1 MKVPLYVPWI
11 TDKDKSNVLKGL
23 QNPHLTDG
31 PQLRILEKH
40 FSKKTGTNYAIGVSN
55 GTAALHLSL
64 LSLNIGKNDE
74 VLIPDYTF
82 AATANA
88 VFLTNA
94 KPVLVDIDKSLNI
107 SKESILSKINK
118 KTKAIIP
125 VHFAGLACNMKKIIK
140 LSKKY
145 NLKVIEDCAHSFGT
159 LYKKKHVG
167 SFGDVGCFSMYP
179 TKNITT
185 IEGGMIVT
193 NSKNVARKSELL
205 RNHGLSRTLVN
216 RNNAKKPWD
225 YDIITHGYN
234 YRLDEIRSRLG
245 ISQILR
251 SKKIRSKR
259 IDAAK
264 YYNKKLPND
273 DCIEIVNLDRESE
286 HSYHLYIIRIKQKSK
301 ISRNSL
307 HEKLF
312 KSGIKTTVH
321 YKPLHMFS
329 YFKKLKINPKD
340 FPLSENAYT
349 ECLTLPL
356 FPTITRS
363 QQDFVI
369 KNIQKHVY

>member
-11 TDKDKSNVLKGL
+11 TDKDKSNILKGL

-74 VLIPDYTF
+74 VLVPDYTF

-107 SKESILSKINK
+107 SEESILSKINK

-259 IDAAK
+259 IGAAK

-273 DCIEIVNLDRESE
+273 DCIEVVNLDRESE
-286 HSYHLYIIRIKQKSK
+286 HSYHLYIIRIKEKSK

-356 FPTITRS
+356 FPTITRN

>member
-11 TDKDKSNVLKGL
+11 TDKDKSNILKGL

-107 SKESILSKINK
+107 SEESILSKINK

-216 RNNAKKPWD
+216 RNNTKKPWD

-251 SKKIRSKR
+251 SEKIRSKR
-259 IDAAK
+259 IGAAK

-273 DCIEIVNLDRESE
+273 DCIEVVNLDRESE
-286 HSYHLYIIRIKQKSK
+286 HSYHLYIIRIKEKSK
-301 ISRNSL
+301 I
-307 HEKLF
+307 
-312 KSGIKTTVH
+312 
-321 YKPLHMFS
+321 
-329 YFKKLKINPKD
+329 
-340 FPLSENAYT
+340 
-349 ECLTLPL
+349 
-356 FPTITRS
+356 
-363 QQDFVI
+363 
-369 KNIQKHVY
+369 

>member
-11 TDKDKSNVLKGL
+11 TDKDKSNILKGL

-107 SKESILSKINK
+107 SEESILSKINK

-259 IDAAK
+259 IGAAK

-273 DCIEIVNLDRESE
+273 DCIEVVNLDRESE
-286 HSYHLYIIRIKQKSK
+286 HSYHLYIIRIKEKSK

-356 FPTITRS
+356 FPTITRN

>member
-11 TDKDKSNVLKGL
+11 TDKDKSNILKGL

-107 SKESILSKINK
+107 SEESILSKINK

-125 VHFAGLACNMKKIIK
+125 VHFAGLACNMNKIIK

-251 SKKIRSKR
+251 SKKISSKR
-259 IDAAK
+259 IGAAK

-286 HSYHLYIIRIKQKSK
+286 HSYHLYIIRIKEKSK

-356 FPTITRS
+356 FPTITRN

>member
-1 MKVPLYVPWI
+1 MEK
-11 TDKDKSNVLKGL
+11 
-23 QNPHLTDG
+23 
-31 PQLRILEKH
+31 ILENKVAIVTGGASGMGKAGVEL
-40 FSKKTGTNYAIGVSN
+40 FSKSGCISVIADINDQEAIKIVEEINY
-55 GTAALHLSL
+55 
-64 LSLNIGKNDE
+64 K
-74 VLIPDYTF
+74 
-82 AATANA
+82 
-88 VFLTNA
+88 
-94 KPVLVDIDKSLNI
+94 
-107 SKESILSKINK
+107 
-118 KTKAIIP
+118 
-125 VHFAGLACNMKKIIK
+125 
-140 LSKKY
+140 
-145 NLKVIEDCAHSFGT
+145 
-159 LYKKKHVG
+159 
-167 SFGDVGCFSMYP
+167 GDHADFFH
-179 TKNITT
+179 TD
-185 IEGGMIVT
+185 VT

-259 IDAAK
+259 IGAAK

-273 DCIEIVNLDRESE
+273 DCIEVVNLDRESE

-356 FPTITRS
+356 LPTITRS

>member
-11 TDKDKSNVLKGL
+11 TDKDKSNILKGL

-107 SKESILSKINK
+107 SEESILSKINK

-216 RNNAKKPWD
+216 RNNTKKPWD

-259 IDAAK
+259 IGAAK

-273 DCIEIVNLDRESE
+273 DCIEVVNLDRESE
-286 HSYHLYIIRIKQKSK
+286 HSYHLYIIRIKEKSK

-329 YFKKLKINPKD
+329 YFKKLKISPKD
-340 FPLSENAYT
+340 FPLSENAYA

-356 FPTITRS
+356 FPTITRN

>member
-11 TDKDKSNVLKGL
+11 TDKDKSNILKGL

-40 FSKKTGTNYAIGVSN
+40 FSKKIGTNYAIGVSN

-107 SKESILSKINK
+107 SEESILSKINK

-259 IDAAK
+259 IGAAK

-273 DCIEIVNLDRESE
+273 DCIEVVNLDRESE
-286 HSYHLYIIRIKQKSK
+286 HSYHLYIIRIKEKSK

-356 FPTITRS
+356 FPTITRN

>member
-11 TDKDKSNVLKGL
+11 TDKDKSTILKGL

-31 PQLRILEKH
+31 PKLRILEKH

-74 VLIPDYTF
+74 VLVPDYTF

-107 SKESILSKINK
+107 SEESILSKINK

-140 LSKKY
+140 LSKEY

-259 IDAAK
+259 IGAAK

-273 DCIEIVNLDRESE
+273 DCIEVVNLDRESE
-286 HSYHLYIIRIKQKSK
+286 HSYHLYIIRIKEKSK

-356 FPTITRS
+356 FPTITRN

-369 KNIQKHVY
+369 KNIQKYVY

>member
-11 TDKDKSNVLKGL
+11 TDKDKSTILKGL

-107 SKESILSKINK
+107 SEESILSKINK

-216 RNNAKKPWD
+216 RNNTKKPWD

-259 IDAAK
+259 IGAAK

-273 DCIEIVNLDRESE
+273 DCIEVVNLDRESE
-286 HSYHLYIIRIKQKSK
+286 HSYHLYIIRIKEKSK

-329 YFKKLKINPKD
+329 YFKKLKINPKY

-356 FPTITRS
+356 FPTITRN